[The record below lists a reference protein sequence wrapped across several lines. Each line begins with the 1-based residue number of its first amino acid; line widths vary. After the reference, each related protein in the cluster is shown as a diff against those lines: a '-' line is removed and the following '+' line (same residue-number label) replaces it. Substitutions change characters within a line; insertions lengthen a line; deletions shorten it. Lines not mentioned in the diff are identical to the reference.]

1 MKILIL
7 FNLKT
12 VYKIKDMIFPMF
24 DDVFTAKILGM
35 WKKRGFTPPPHAGV
49 LPLYWASITMD
60 YSAKKNQVGGE
71 GGWGD
76 TFLKTTWNF

>member
-35 WKKRGFTPPPHAGV
+35 WKKRGFTPPPMQGCSPSIEPVSQWIIPQKKTKWEVRGV
-49 LPLYWASITMD
+49 EEIL
-60 YSAKKNQVGGE
+60 
-71 GGWGD
+71 
-76 TFLKTTWNF
+76 F

>member
-1 MKILIL
+1 MKILML

-35 WKKRGFTPPPHAGV
+35 WKKRGFTTPPMQGCSPSIEPVSQWIIPQKKTKWEVRGV
-49 LPLYWASITMD
+49 EEIL
-60 YSAKKNQVGGE
+60 
-71 GGWGD
+71 
-76 TFLKTTWNF
+76 F

>member
-35 WKKRGFTPPPHAGV
+35 WKKRGFTPPPPCRGAP
-49 LPLYWASITMD
+49 PLLSQYHNGLFR
-60 YSAKKNQVGGE
+60 KKKPSGR
-71 GGWGD
+71 
-76 TFLKTTWNF
+76 

>member
-24 DDVFTAKILGM
+24 DDVFTVKILGM
-35 WKKRGFTPPPHAGV
+35 WKKRGFTPPPPCRGAP
-49 LPLYWASITMD
+49 PLLSQYHNGLFH
-60 YSAKKNQVGGE
+60 KKNKPSGR
-71 GGWGD
+71 
-76 TFLKTTWNF
+76 

>member
-12 VYKIKDMIFPMF
+12 VYKIKDMIFPVF

-35 WKKRGFTPPPHAGV
+35 WKKRGFTPPMQGCSPSIEPVSQWIISQKKTKWEVRGV
-49 LPLYWASITMD
+49 EEIL
-60 YSAKKNQVGGE
+60 
-71 GGWGD
+71 
-76 TFLKTTWNF
+76 F